1 MTITEPRWRVR
12 DRRSGYLFVAPQ
24 AIGTAVFVVVPF
36 VIGVV
41 LAFARWDGLTSL
53 SWVGLHNFSD
63 VLSDPKFV
71 KAVRNTAII
80 ALVTVPIG
88 LVLALLIASGLDR
101 IKGGTVYLLCYFA
114 PVLTSSVAVS
124 LIWQQL
130 FRSDG
135 ALSTAISK
143 TFGVSPPDW
152 LGNPHL
158 ILIAVCIVSIW
169 SSLGLNVIIFL
180 AGLQNVPP
188 AVVEAARVDGAG
200 PWTIL
205 RRVKLPLLS
214 PVMFFSVVVA
224 VISSL
229 QTFDTVYILASDGGP
244 DDSARTI
251 VLHIYDEGFR
261 RFEFGPASA
270 ASVVLLVL
278 TLVVTLVQ
286 LRLQK
291 RFVHY
296 ES

>member
-1 MTITEPRWRVR
+1 MTTTEAPWRVR

-36 VIGVV
+36 VMGVV
-41 LAFARWDGLTSL
+41 LAFAKWDGLTDL
-53 SWVGLHNFSD
+53 SWVGFDNFSV

-71 KAVRNTAII
+71 KAVRNTALL
-80 ALVTVPIG
+80 ALITVPIG

-101 IKGGTVYLLCYFA
+101 IKGRTIYLLCYFA

-130 FRSDG
+130 FRTDG
-135 ALSTAISK
+135 ALSTAIS
-143 TFGVSPPDW
+143 TAFGISPPDW

-158 ILIAVCIVSIW
+158 ILIAVSIVSIW

-188 AVVEAARVDGAG
+188 TVVEAARMDGAG

-229 QTFDTVYILASDGGP
+229 QTFDTVYILAGDGGP
-244 DDSARTI
+244 EDAARTI
-251 VLHIYDEGFR
+251 VLHIYDKGFR

-278 TLVVTLVQ
+278 TIVVTVVQ